1 MVVVIPVQTLAV
13 IVLGHLLEVVP
24 NLPEVDG
31 GHQRG
36 NAVKDG
42 DFILRPRLERRV
54 NRSVLV
60 GEQVGKAL
68 PIHVHEGIYADDMT
82 DEVGVLKVVGS
93 CQHVQV
99 HDGFELCRDDK
110 VLIVNVGVGGYA
122 AHGVFA
128 ALELQKARHLTEH
141 GGNVNCVRLV
151 GFGDGNALDVAVQ
164 HGTCEHVLH
173 HKVLI
178 GLRGSVHALHDGGDK
193 VSDTLP
199 RQERLTKLVIGN
211 GNRVILLKV
220 HGVKRRA
227 NVGNGSLENILFR
240 LGRAELERTR
250 EVDEDFLNR
259 LAELQTSL
267 LEHRPRVRV
276 HFGRN
281 DNEPDAVNERI
292 EVRIGRGGEVQD
304 VIANLVD
311 GFGRARNADGSVLR
325 LLDYATRDKRVG
337 KFGGFLHNSSGH
349 SYGVDGGS
357 SRLSAYLGG
366 HICSFL

>member
-1 MVVVIPVQTLAV
+1 MVATYDGYGV
-13 IVLGHLLEVVP
+13 IVYS
-24 NLPEVDG
+24 
-31 GHQRG
+31 RG
-36 NAVKDG
+36 
-42 DFILRPRLERRV
+42 RC
-54 NRSVLV
+54 S
-60 GEQVGKAL
+60 
-68 PIHVHEGIYADDMT
+68 
-82 DEVGVLKVVGS
+82 S
-93 CQHVQV
+93 
-99 HDGFELCRDDK
+99 
-110 VLIVNVGVGGYA
+110 GGYA

-178 GLRGSVHALHDGGDK
+178 GLRGSVHALHDSRDK
-193 VSDTLP
+193 VGDALP
-199 RQERLTKLVIGN
+199 RQESLTKLVIGN

-220 HGVKRRA
+220 HGVERRA
-227 NVGNGSLENILFR
+227 NVGDGSLENILFR

-267 LEHRPRVRV
+267 LENAPRVRV

-281 DNEPDAVNERI
+281 DDETDAVNERI

-311 GFGRARNADGSVLR
+311 GFGSSRNVDCAVLR
-325 LLDYATRDKRVG
+325 LADNAPRKQRVG
-337 KFGGFLHNSSGH
+337 KFGGFLQKSGGDR
-349 SYGVDGGS
+349 YGVDGGS
-357 SRLSAYLGG
+357 SRLGAYLSG